1 MSAQQLVNGIFAGS
15 IYALFAVG
23 YTLVFGIL
31 DILNLA
37 HQAVFMMAAFAALE
51 AVQRWGWSIWPA
63 LLFATLVA
71 GAIGVIIYYVAYRP
85 LRRRPDT
92 YFSTLISTL
101 AFATILEALA
111 LRWYGARTSRFP
123 LGTFPDHSFHIGDAT
138 ITLLQ
143 ATIVIVALLL
153 MLGLQAVVQ
162 YTRLGRAMRA
172 VAENERAARVLGID
186 VERIVLFSFAV
197 SSALGGVAGVLY
209 ALVYNSASPTMGQA
223 VELKGL
229 SVIVLGGMGSLPGAV
244 AGGFILG
251 LAEVFSVAKLGS
263 STRDA
268 VAFIVLFAILLLR
281 PRGLLGRRRVREA

>member
-1 MSAQQLVNGIFAGS
+1 VSSQQLINGIFAGS

-51 AVQRWGWSIWPA
+51 AVAHWGWSIWLA
-63 LLFATLVA
+63 LPFAAGVA
-71 GAIGVIIYYVAYRP
+71 GASGVVIYYVAYRP

-111 LRWYGARTSRFP
+111 LRWFGARTSRFP
-123 LGTFPDHSFHIGDAT
+123 LATFPDHSFQIGAAT

-143 ATIVIVALLL
+143 GVIVMLALAL

-162 YTRLGRAMRA
+162 FTRLGKAMRA
-172 VAENERAARVLGID
+172 VAENERAARVLGIN
-186 VERIVLFSFAV
+186 VERVVLISFAV

-209 ALVYNSASPTMGQA
+209 ALVYNSASPTMGESI
-223 VELKGL
+223 ELKGL

-244 AGGFILG
+244 LGGFVLG
-251 LAEVFSVAKLGS
+251 IAEVVSVAKLGS

-281 PRGLLGRRRVREA
+281 PRGLLGRRRAREA